1 MLDLLTSLTSLTER
15 QALAGGLAATG
26 VALVAYGLLRIIVHE
41 FKVMHGG
48 RFTDPEHAQT
58 GSEPT
63 TPHVHRDALRRRTA
77 TALLLLIVA
86 CGSFLRLEGLTS
98 KTLTHTEAI
107 VPNIDWPVDIS
118 WPPARHS
125 FYDTFWWHFH
135 SEGHPEGYY
144 FFMWIWTKLFG
155 TGLTALRVPSAIFGI
170 GCIVLVYGLG
180 RLAYERRVGLLSA
193 GLVAFSGFHIYWSQF
208 ARMYAMGCFLA
219 LLSSYSLLQILR
231 KSEVRHRWE
240 VAYFLAS
247 WLAIYTQ
254 TFFWTVL
261 AAQMLWVGLLT
272 QASSGARCRI
282 LGIQALVVILG
293 SPALAHII
301 YLGADVTLPGPSL
314 SFIAQYISFG
324 FLFQP
329 DDLSI
334 PVRSFP
340 AVANIVLLA
349 LAVFC
354 ISRALSRS
362 QTSVNQSVSPEAFS
376 LRFVSLEAFSLRN
389 VIPIACGSAMIVL
402 AISMLAL
409 RRQYVVMLAAML
421 PFLAIAVVP
430 AIGILRSAVERYVG
444 VRARAFLNA
453 FLRVRGGVSLPVALA
468 LLPPI
473 AVLLLSFWTS
483 MLAPRAFMMFI
494 PYVLIVIAA
503 GVADLSRRRLWT
515 IVLTVALTIS
525 YAVSIIHFRSYPTE
539 SRDYAGLGQEM
550 ASHFEPG
557 DILFVLPGGWVTTPL
572 FYYIQDLSPVY
583 IAEDYTRAVID
594 KPSARVWLLSFESPR
609 WGAYETTSEE
619 MFDALTTF
627 SPHTE
632 VQARR
637 SRAVLYTR
645 NAAPAESEPMIHND
659 GQDGRR

>member
-1 MLDLLTSLTSLTER
+1 MVDPLISLTSLTGR
-15 QALAGGLAATG
+15 QVIAGGFAATG
-26 VALVAYGLLRIIVHE
+26 VVLVAYGLLRIIVHE
-41 FKVMHGG
+41 FNVMHEE
-48 RFTDPEHAQT
+48 RSKDREHAQT
-58 GSEPT
+58 SSEST
-63 TPHVHRDALRRRTA
+63 KPHVHKGALSRGVA
-77 TALLLLIVA
+77 TAFLLLIVA
-86 CGSFLRLEGLTS
+86 CGSFLRLDGLTS

-107 VPNIDWPVDIS
+107 VPNLDWPVDIS

-125 FYDTFWWHFH
+125 FHDTFWWHFH

-170 GCIVLVYGLG
+170 GCIFLVYGLG
-180 RLAYERRVGLLSA
+180 RLAYERRVGLWSA

-231 KSEVRHRWE
+231 KSELPHRWE
-240 VAYFLAS
+240 LAYLVAS

-272 QASSGARCRI
+272 HASSGATRRI

-301 YLGADVTLPGPSL
+301 YLGDDVTLPGLSL

-334 PVRSFP
+334 PIRSFSS
-340 AVANIVLLA
+340 VANLVLLA

-354 ISRALSRS
+354 ISRACSGSR
-362 QTSVNQSVSPEAFS
+362 TCVNRS
-376 LRFVSLEAFSLRN
+376 VSLEAFALRN
-389 VIPIACGSAMIVL
+389 VMPIACGSAMIVL

-409 RRQYVVMLAAML
+409 RRQSAVMLAAML

-430 AIGILRSAVERYVG
+430 GIGILRSTLDGYVG
-444 VRARAFLNA
+444 VRARAFVHA

-468 LLPPI
+468 FLPPI

-503 GVADLSRRRLWT
+503 GVADLSRRRLWMF
-515 IVLTVALTIS
+515 VLTVTLTVS
-525 YAVSIIHFRSYPTE
+525 YAASIVHFRSYPTE

-557 DILFVLPGGWVTTPL
+557 DIVFVLPGGWVTTPL
-572 FYYIQDLSPVY
+572 FYYLQDLSPIY
-583 IAEDYTRAVID
+583 IAEDYARAVID
-594 KPSARVWLLSFESPR
+594 KPAARVWLLSFESPQ

-619 MFDALTTF
+619 MFDALTKF
-627 SPHTE
+627 APHTE

-645 NAAPAESEPMIHND
+645 GAASAEFEPIIQND
-659 GQDGRR
+659 AEDGRR